1 MTDVIR
7 TTVSIT
13 VNGREF
19 EVKSGEL
26 LIDAAE
32 RAGEY
37 IPRFCYHPR
46 MEPVG
51 MCRMCLVEVEGPR
64 GATLQPACYLHVND
78 GMSVCTNSEKVK
90 KAQDGVLEFLLAN
103 HPLDCPICDKGGE
116 CPLQDQTLAHGS
128 GETRFI
134 EEKRH
139 FVKPIQIGELVLLDR
154 ERCIQCARCT
164 RFSAEVAGDTEIAF
178 SGRGDLIEVAPSP
191 DKPFNSVFSGN
202 TVQICPVGAL
212 TAKPYRF
219 TARPWDLEQVESTC
233 TTCAVGCR
241 IAVQSSG
248 NRLTRVLGVDSDPV
262 NHGWLCDKGRFTL
275 DSIDQHEGATDVLDP
290 ATRIVSPLVR
300 INGVLEPVSWG
311 EALDTAAT
319 ILRAASATPE
329 GVGAIGGASLTN
341 EGAFAWERFVRGVLG
356 SDNLDAQ
363 FGDGLDPVLLQAL
376 PRATIDEAASART
389 VVTMTGDLREEL
401 PILFLRLRESAVRGQ
416 SALVEFAFGPSAL
429 RSAAKLSLVVRP
441 GEAHLCA
448 RCITDS
454 ADAPTGVA
462 FTNEEL
468 FEARR
473 LIGESGEGVVFVVG
487 RPNLAEDPRVLE
499 DAIRR
504 FAERYPDAKFLV
516 GLRRSNVAGALDM
529 GLSPRLRPGRGFAL
543 DSRGRDTLAQLEA
556 LRQGEQRAVLLLG
569 GSLLGNVADDAGAR
583 KALENADVIAV
594 SGHGGATLAYANVVL
609 PAAVS
614 HERSGTVTNIEG
626 RVSAVA
632 AKIVAPGSAWPDVA
646 IAAELAEQLGQ
657 SLGLSSVEQT
667 AKTIEES
674 TGYPALSVTNDELH
688 DGAVVG
694 RNDATSLRHALDP
707 MAFPGIRSAESV
719 GLASYTGATVEE
731 NAQGSV
737 HTRPATLEDF
747 GTAGQF
753 EVPLA
758 DAYSLRLVVSRRL
771 YDRGIA
777 MQGSP
782 ALKNLIL
789 PTTLSL
795 NHVDLD
801 RLGVDIGTVVSVT
814 GATGTVRLAV
824 QLNEN
829 VVRGTAE
836 VAFGTLSVTDEDA
849 VAALVDPKSVISQIR
864 VETR

>member
-1 MTDVIR
+1 
-7 TTVSIT
+7 
-13 VNGREF
+13 
-19 EVKSGEL
+19 
-26 LIDAAE
+26 
-32 RAGEY
+32 
-37 IPRFCYHPR
+37 
-46 MEPVG
+46 
-51 MCRMCLVEVEGPR
+51 MCLVEVEGPR

-529 GLSPRLRPGRGFAL
+529 GLSPRLRPGRGIAL

-731 NAQGSV
+731 SAQGSV
-737 HTRPATLEDF
+737 HTRPATLEDI

-824 QLNEN
+824 QLNES

>member
-1 MTDVIR
+1 
-7 TTVSIT
+7 
-13 VNGREF
+13 
-19 EVKSGEL
+19 
-26 LIDAAE
+26 
-32 RAGEY
+32 
-37 IPRFCYHPR
+37 
-46 MEPVG
+46 
-51 MCRMCLVEVEGPR
+51 
-64 GATLQPACYLHVND
+64 
-78 GMSVCTNSEKVK
+78 
-90 KAQDGVLEFLLAN
+90 
-103 HPLDCPICDKGGE
+103 
-116 CPLQDQTLAHGS
+116 
-128 GETRFI
+128 
-134 EEKRH
+134 
-139 FVKPIQIGELVLLDR
+139 
-154 ERCIQCARCT
+154 
-164 RFSAEVAGDTEIAF
+164 
-178 SGRGDLIEVAPSP
+178 
-191 DKPFNSVFSGN
+191 
-202 TVQICPVGAL
+202 
-212 TAKPYRF
+212 
-219 TARPWDLEQVESTC
+219 
-233 TTCAVGCR
+233 
-241 IAVQSSG
+241 
-248 NRLTRVLGVDSDPV
+248 
-262 NHGWLCDKGRFTL
+262 
-275 DSIDQHEGATDVLDP
+275 
-290 ATRIVSPLVR
+290 
-300 INGVLEPVSWG
+300 
-311 EALDTAAT
+311 
-319 ILRAASATPE
+319 
-329 GVGAIGGASLTN
+329 
-341 EGAFAWERFVRGVLG
+341 
-356 SDNLDAQ
+356 
-363 FGDGLDPVLLQAL
+363 L

-824 QLNEN
+824 QLNES

>member
-1 MTDVIR
+1 
-7 TTVSIT
+7 
-13 VNGREF
+13 
-19 EVKSGEL
+19 
-26 LIDAAE
+26 
-32 RAGEY
+32 
-37 IPRFCYHPR
+37 
-46 MEPVG
+46 
-51 MCRMCLVEVEGPR
+51 
-64 GATLQPACYLHVND
+64 
-78 GMSVCTNSEKVK
+78 
-90 KAQDGVLEFLLAN
+90 
-103 HPLDCPICDKGGE
+103 
-116 CPLQDQTLAHGS
+116 
-128 GETRFI
+128 
-134 EEKRH
+134 
-139 FVKPIQIGELVLLDR
+139 
-154 ERCIQCARCT
+154 
-164 RFSAEVAGDTEIAF
+164 
-178 SGRGDLIEVAPSP
+178 
-191 DKPFNSVFSGN
+191 
-202 TVQICPVGAL
+202 
-212 TAKPYRF
+212 
-219 TARPWDLEQVESTC
+219 
-233 TTCAVGCR
+233 
-241 IAVQSSG
+241 
-248 NRLTRVLGVDSDPV
+248 
-262 NHGWLCDKGRFTL
+262 
-275 DSIDQHEGATDVLDP
+275 
-290 ATRIVSPLVR
+290 
-300 INGVLEPVSWG
+300 
-311 EALDTAAT
+311 
-319 ILRAASATPE
+319 
-329 GVGAIGGASLTN
+329 
-341 EGAFAWERFVRGVLG
+341 
-356 SDNLDAQ
+356 
-363 FGDGLDPVLLQAL
+363 
-376 PRATIDEAASART
+376 
-389 VVTMTGDLREEL
+389 
-401 PILFLRLRESAVRGQ
+401 
-416 SALVEFAFGPSAL
+416 
-429 RSAAKLSLVVRP
+429 
-441 GEAHLCA
+441 
-448 RCITDS
+448 
-454 ADAPTGVA
+454 
-462 FTNEEL
+462 
-468 FEARR
+468 
-473 LIGESGEGVVFVVG
+473 
-487 RPNLAEDPRVLE
+487 
-499 DAIRR
+499 
-504 FAERYPDAKFLV
+504 
-516 GLRRSNVAGALDM
+516 
-529 GLSPRLRPGRGFAL
+529 
-543 DSRGRDTLAQLEA
+543 LAQLEA

-824 QLNEN
+824 QLNES